1 MSGGEAKDCSGGVP
15 MCSRCSHILITSNG
29 FHRPP
34 HRLPAYRPP
43 TDRKDSSIC
52 LEDES
57 EQCVFRRPGTGYS
70 PDVIAEL
77 CFNRGLS
84 CDRFAAVERRPNNL
98 GNAYCSIG
106 IRHNTGRG

>member
-1 MSGGEAKDCSGGVP
+1 MTEGS
-15 MCSRCSHILITSNG
+15 SRIDG
-29 FHRPP
+29 FQRPP
-34 HRLPAYRPP
+34 HRLLVYRPP
-43 TDRKDSSIC
+43 ADRKDSSIC

-70 PDVIAEL
+70 PDVIAEF

-84 CDRFAAVERRPNNL
+84 CDRFAAVERRPNYL

-106 IRHNTGRG
+106 IRTIPDAGNGGMVEGW

>member
-1 MSGGEAKDCSGGVP
+1 MTAQRPFERV
-15 MCSRCSHILITSNG
+15 SRELESHLVGKNETS
-29 FHRPP
+29 FQS
-34 HRLPAYRPP
+34 YRPP

-70 PDVIAEL
+70 PDVIAEF